1 MSHFNFQNLSR
12 RERQIMDLFFQHG
25 PLSANQVTELLPDN
39 PSNATVRTLLR
50 ILEDKGHL
58 DHRKEGRQFV
68 YFTITHHNQAG
79 TSVFKN
85 MLNTFFK
92 GSISDAVAN
101 FINDPDTDISDE
113 ELNELEEL
121 VKKSREKE

>member
-1 MSHFNFQNLSR
+1 MSHFNLQNLSR

-25 PLSANQVTELLPDN
+25 PLTANKVIELLPDS

-50 ILEDKGHL
+50 ILEDKGQLNH
-58 DHRKEGRQFV
+58 HKEGRQFV
-68 YFTITHHNQAG
+68 YFTVTQHNHAG

-101 FINDPDTDISDE
+101 FIDDPDTSISEE
-113 ELNELEEL
+113 ELNELEAL
-121 VKKSREKE
+121 VRKNKKK

>member
-1 MSHFNFQNLSR
+1 MSHLNLQHLSR
-12 RERQIMDLFFQHG
+12 RERQLMDLFFQHG
-25 PLSANQVTELLPDN
+25 PLTANQVIELLPDN

-50 ILEDKGHL
+50 ILEDKGQL

-68 YFTITHHNQAG
+68 YFTVTQHNQAG

-92 GSISDAVAN
+92 GSISDAVAT
-101 FINDPDTDISDE
+101 FINDPDTNISE
-113 ELNELEEL
+113 AELNELEEL
-121 VKKSREKE
+121 VRKSKQK

>member
-1 MSHFNFQNLSR
+1 MSHLNLQNLSR

-25 PLSANQVTELLPDN
+25 ALSANQVTELLPDN

-50 ILEDKGHL
+50 ILEDKGQL

-68 YFTITHHNQAG
+68 YFTITQLDLAG

-92 GSISDAVAN
+92 GSITDAVAT
-101 FINDPDTDISDE
+101 FINDPDTNLSDE

-121 VKKSREKE
+121 VKKSREK

>member
-25 PLSANQVTELLPDN
+25 PLSANQVIELLPDN

-50 ILEDKGHL
+50 ILEDKGQLSHQ
-58 DHRKEGRQFV
+58 KEGRQFV
-68 YFTITHHNQAG
+68 YFTVTQHDQAG

-85 MLNTFFK
+85 MVNTFFK

-101 FINDPDTDISDE
+101 FINDPDTDISEE
-113 ELNELEEL
+113 ELNELEAL
-121 VKKSREKE
+121 VKKSKKK